1 MTKRRP
7 PKPRPLA
14 LAALALAGGIATGL
28 QGRSQLLALAAA
40 IAVGLCL
47 AAVLR
52 DRRSWLHVAA
62 LSCVAVGG
70 LSIGAG
76 AQARGRNDCRSLWS
90 AGEAVRLTGVAVGFL
105 PSGELGS
112 VRLKP
117 WPGTS
122 GEGCQW
128 DGELRIWA
136 EGPVRPGSSYEVKGV
151 WQPAR
156 TPGSVQRRPERR
168 GWVSAHNLTEVA
180 QGELRQHP
188 FLTVRGRLAERLWH
202 AYPRR
207 WAPLAEAL
215 VLGQRETLSPEVQ
228 QRIARAGLA
237 HLLAI
242 SGLHVGMLAA
252 GAFSLAR
259 LARVPVGGARV
270 TTLIVTSLYVL
281 LIGAPESAVRAAL
294 MVGLWVLARLAGRAS
309 SAFDVLGLAALILLL
324 IRPWSVL
331 EPGFLLSFGGAAAV
345 GYAYREAAGQNWLRK
360 RAAPIRAIAVSLL
373 TSLATVLLVAPITAI
388 YFGRVTPAAIVGN
401 LAAVPLLALAMPAL
415 FASAAL
421 SPWPALASWPAGAAI
436 VLLQGID
443 LLAGLLSQVGWGSFE
458 VARPGALPTLT
469 YMVLLVLGAQ
479 ALHGAWQRRRFILVL
494 GAAIAGSMMWP
505 PLQRLFAP
513 DQLTVYVLDV
523 GQGDAIAVATP
534 RRHWLLV
541 DAGTKFRDFDAG
553 ARRVLPA
560 LRERGAGRLVAW
572 LASHPDLDHVGGAPS
587 VFDAL
592 TVDRVIGSGKLTGQ
606 AGQLAVLRWLADRE
620 VPWLWADEETRLS
633 VDEVD
638 LVFLHPEK
646 SARASVLESAP
657 NAFSLVF
664 LLEFGEFRMLFT
676 GDVPGTIEDR
686 LSRERPDLVKAQV
699 LKVSHHGSSSSS
711 SRLFLSTV
719 EPELAVISVGRGN
732 RYGHPSPQVLARL
745 LASDIEV
752 RRTDRDGTLV
762 IEAKRD
768 GRWRVRSAAEG
779 YW

>member
-7 PKPRPLA
+7 PRPRPLA
-14 LAALALAGGIATGL
+14 LAALALAGGITTGL
-28 QGRSQLLALAAA
+28 QGRSELLAPAAA
-40 IAVGLCL
+40 TAVGLCL
-47 AAVLR
+47 AAVLL
-52 DRRSWLHVAA
+52 DRRDWLHVAA

-76 AQARGRNDCRSLWS
+76 AQARSRTDCRDTWE
-90 AGEAVRLTGVAVGFL
+90 AGDRVQVIGVAVSFL
-105 PSGELGS
+105 PGGEQGS
-112 VRLKP
+112 VRLQP
-117 WPGTS
+117 WPAAS
-122 GEGCQW
+122 GESCRW
-128 DGELRIWA
+128 DGNLRIWA
-136 EGPVRPGSSYEVKGV
+136 EGPVRPGSSYEVRGV
-151 WQPAR
+151 WQLAR
-156 TPGSVQRRPERR
+156 TPGSVKRRPERR
-168 GWVSAHNLTEVA
+168 GWVSAFDLTEVA
-180 QGELRQHP
+180 PAELRKHP
-188 FLTVRGRLAERLWH
+188 FLTVRGTLAEKLWR

-215 VLGQRETLSPEVQ
+215 VLGQRETLSPEIQ

-252 GAFSLAR
+252 AAFALAR
-259 LARVPVGGARV
+259 MARVPVHASRVMTLLV
-270 TTLIVTSLYVL
+270 TTLYVL

-294 MVGLWVLARLAGRAS
+294 IVALWVLARLAGRAS
-309 SAFDVLGLAALILLL
+309 SPFDALGLAALTLLL

-345 GYAYREAAGQNWLRK
+345 SYAYREVVGQGWLRE
-360 RAAPIRAIAVSLL
+360 RAAPIRGIAVSLL
-373 TSLATVLLVAPITAI
+373 TSLATVLLVAPITAT

-401 LAAVPLLALAMPAL
+401 LFAVPLLALAMPAL
-415 FASAAL
+415 FASAVL
-421 SPWPALASWPAGAAI
+421 SPWPSLASWPAGAAI
-436 VLLQGID
+436 VLLQGIE

-458 VARPGALPTLT
+458 VARPGVLPALT
-469 YMVLLVLGAQ
+469 YLVLLVMGAH
-479 ALHGAWQRRRFILVL
+479 AFHGAWQRRRFILVL
-494 GAAIAGSMMWP
+494 GTAIAVSMMWP
-505 PLQRLFAP
+505 PLQRLSAP
-513 DQLTVYVLDV
+513 DGLTIYVFDV
-523 GQGDAIAVATP
+523 GQGDAIAIATP
-534 RRHWLLV
+534 KRHWLLV

-560 LRERGAGRLVAW
+560 LREQGAGRLVAW

-620 VPWLWADEETRLS
+620 VPWLWADEGTRLS

-646 SARASVLESAP
+646 NSLASALESAP
-657 NAFSLVF
+657 NEFSLVF

-676 GDVPGTIEDR
+676 GDVPGAVEDR
-686 LSRERPDLVKAQV
+686 LSRERPELLKAQV
-699 LKVSHHGSSSSS
+699 LKVSHHGSSSST

-719 EPELAVISVGRGN
+719 QPELAVISVGRGN

-745 LASDIEV
+745 LARNIAV

-768 GRWRVRSAAEG
+768 GKWRVRSAAEG